1 MNTNLKDNPQSSE
14 MRDEGSIAQQWI
26 DQHCKLEKT
35 ILAWFI
41 PFHIL
46 RRFHIK
52 PHSGLGKSLIFIFY
66 ILVVLGLPLTIT
78 AIFDEWSLA
87 PIGSWTVIAI
97 IFGLVVGMSYN
108 LYYGIGLNVCSISHT
123 VVDQD
128 AIQRQ
133 IIWDKLWFNMRIGGT
148 VGALTSAVMLASLI
162 YINRQTLNM
171 VIPGGNL
178 LVIGFLSYQIGELA
192 CNNLLMCFEA
202 RNFSDMEHALFRFN
216 PLDTHTLQQAIIG
229 YNQFG
234 LVTSLV
240 IAVFIA
246 SSALLL
252 PSSAYL
258 ANPVWLILVLAVYT
272 IIILA
277 VILPRYYIQI
287 IVQKTKRRELLPIQ
301 QKLNYL
307 FDQLM
312 NLSENEHGEMLR
324 LEKIQDMIRKAPESC
339 LPFSTIGRLFGTL
352 VLPTITFIF
361 AVLGEVYISTLLERI
376 FD

>member
-1 MNTNLKDNPQSSE
+1 MIINFKDNPQNSE
-14 MRDEGSIAQQWI
+14 RRHEESITQQWI

-41 PFHIL
+41 PFYIL
-46 RRFHIK
+46 GRFHIE
-52 PHSGLGKSLIFIFY
+52 PQSRVGKLLIFIFY
-66 ILVVLGLPLTIT
+66 IFVFLGLPLSVT
-78 AIFDEWSLA
+78 AIFDEWVLA
-87 PIGSWTVIAI
+87 PIGSWTIIAI
-97 IFGLVVGMSYN
+97 IFGLVVGTSYN

-123 VVDQD
+123 VVDND

-133 IIWDKLWFNMRIGGT
+133 IIWDRRWFNLRIGGT
-148 VGALTSAVMLASLI
+148 VGALTSVIMLISVS
-162 YINRQTLNM
+162 YINRQGLSV

-192 CNNLLMCFEA
+192 CNNLLMCFESQ
-202 RNFSDMEHALFRFN
+202 NFSGMKHELFRFN
-216 PLDTHTLQQAIIG
+216 PLETHTLQQAIIG

-240 IAVFIA
+240 ITVFIA
-246 SSALLL
+246 SSAILL

-258 ANPVWLILVLAVYT
+258 ANPVWLILVMTVYA

-277 VILPRYYIQI
+277 VILPRYFLQI
-287 IVQKTKRRELLPIQ
+287 IVQKTKQREILPIQ
-301 QKLNYL
+301 QRLNNM

-312 NLSENEHGEMLR
+312 NLSEKEHSDMLR
-324 LEKIQDMIRKAPESC
+324 LENIQDLICKAPESC
-339 LPFSTIGRLFGTL
+339 LPFSTIGRLFGAL
-352 VLPTITFIF
+352 VLPTITFIL
-361 AVLGEVYISTLLERI
+361 AVLGEAYISSLLERV